1 MRSRD
6 FAYWLQGF
14 FEISNAESLTPEQT
28 KMIKNHLNLVFKHE
42 IDPSMG
48 DEKHQQELNYI
59 HNSILNAST
68 GMSDSKSNKFPTT
81 EAEAIAKWGPK
92 PSPKHEYNFHG
103 WYNPAE
109 GIPRC

>member
-1 MRSRD
+1 MTSRD

-14 FEISNAESLTPEQT
+14 FEISNTSSITPEQT

-48 DEKHQQELNYI
+48 DEKHQQELNTI
-59 HNSILNAST
+59 HSW
-68 GMSDSKSNKFPTT
+68 PTT
-81 EAEAIAKWGPK
+81 EEEAIAKWGKK
-92 PSPKHEYNFHG
+92 PSPKHQFNMHG
-103 WYNPAE
+103 WYNPEE

>member
-14 FEISNAESLTPEQT
+14 FEISNTDTITTEQT
-28 KMIKNHLNLVFKHE
+28 KIIKNHLNLVFKHE

-48 DEKHQQELNYI
+48 DEQHQQELNAI
-59 HNSILNAST
+59 HNQPSLAQKVGGSFYN
-68 GMSDSKSNKFPTT
+68 GFPTT
-81 EAEAIAKWGPK
+81 EEEAIVKWGPK
-92 PSPKHEYNFHG
+92 PSPKHEYSIHG